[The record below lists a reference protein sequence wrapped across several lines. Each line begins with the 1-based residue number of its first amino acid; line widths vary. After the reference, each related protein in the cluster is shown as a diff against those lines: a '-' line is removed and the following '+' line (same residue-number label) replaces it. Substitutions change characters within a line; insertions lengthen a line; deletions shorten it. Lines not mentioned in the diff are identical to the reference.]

1 MRKIVL
7 LVALAAVA
15 SIAVAQ
21 YTVLEWTAPEG
32 TVTKYRIWKGESE
45 LSVALYDSVEG
56 TPPDTFYTDETIT
69 ADEDALHYSEGVAA
83 NADSSGSP
91 STALA
96 VMVDLT
102 PNTPTQSYTSADST
116 IALVWVRLENATPYS
131 VAAADS
137 YRIRWMHGAEAWT
150 YDTAPVVT
158 DTASF
163 SLTSV
168 ILDTTYVIQ
177 AMAVYDGWPADWTI
191 TVGDTVQVS
200 TPSDPLDAPE
210 NLNIVVNPASP
221 E

>member
-1 MRKIVL
+1 MRKIIS

-21 YTVLEWTAPEG
+21 YTTLEWVAPEG
-32 TVTKYRIWKGESE
+32 TVTKYRIWKGATE
-45 LSVALYDSVEG
+45 LGVALYDSVSG
-56 TPPDTFYTDETIT
+56 SPPDTFYTDTT
-69 ADEDALHYSEGVAA
+69 VSEDTLQYYEVVAA